1 MDPSVRVHDSVRALP
16 AFAALSD
23 DDRTRLGLHLADLTR
38 RVGWEGAEGVDL
50 TDEMVNV
57 TASHAALL
65 IAGFEPSEAPF
76 HNVASVIFHAGTIVS
91 RVERPGPATGVLTN
105 APRHLAGQSGH
116 NRDPILLDWRTAS
129 HQIARPDQGQNV
141 ILHEFAHK
149 LDMLDGIVDGMP
161 PLANRAAREAW
172 IQTLGT
178 NFRRLRRRGPDGLV
192 RAYGATSPASTS
204 PSRPNCSSPVRTISP
219 DGSLVCTTGSPVSI
233 DRIPQRRTPLGPR
246 RPDTS
251 TLAAVQGGL
260 P

>member
-1 MDPSVRVHDSVRALP
+1 MHDSVRALA
-16 AFAALSD
+16 AFTALSD
-23 DDRTRLGLHLADLTR
+23 ADRSRLGFHVADLTR
-38 RVGWEGAEGVDL
+38 RAGWEGAEGVEL
-50 TDEMVNV
+50 TDEMINA

-91 RVERPGPATGVLTN
+91 RVERPGPAAGVITN

-116 NRDPILLDWRTAS
+116 NRDPILLDWRTAR
-129 HQIARPDQGQNV
+129 HQIVHPEQGQNV

-161 PLANRAAREAW
+161 PLPDRAAREAW

-192 RAYGATSPASTS
+192 RAYGATNPGEYFAVTTELFFTRPHDLAERLPRVYDRLGGFYRQDPALANPARHSPT
-204 PSRPNCSSPVRTISP
+204 
-219 DGSLVCTTGSPVSI
+219 
-233 DRIPQRRTPLGPR
+233 
-246 RPDTS
+246 
-251 TLAAVQGGL
+251 
-260 P
+260 